1 MKTPT
6 KRSVDPAT
14 IDMLCHT
21 EGCGIPNVWD
31 RHDAMQPQCG
41 FGQLGLCC
49 RNCTMGPCRID
60 LFGEGATLGV
70 CGADANIIAARNLLR
85 MIAAGASAHSDH
97 GRDVAHTL
105 LMASESDDCDY
116 KIKDPVKLK
125 ALAEELGVKFEGRK
139 LREVA
144 HDVAEICFAQ
154 FGQQH
159 GELVFTA
166 RAPEDQLKRWRKAGV
181 VPRGVDREV
190 VEIMHRTG
198 MGVDND
204 PENLIM
210 QGVRS
215 ALADGWG
222 GSMIATDLADILFR
236 TPEWVTSNVNLGIL
250 KTDTVNII
258 VHGHEPRS
266 EERRVGKECR
276 SRWSPY
282 H

>member
-105 LMASESDDCDY
+105 LMASESE
-116 KIKDPVKLK
+116 I
-125 ALAEELGVKFEGRK
+125 GR
-139 LREVA
+139 A
-144 HDVAEICFAQ
+144 HV
-154 FGQQH
+154 
-159 GELVFTA
+159 
-166 RAPEDQLKRWRKAGV
+166 
-181 VPRGVDREV
+181 
-190 VEIMHRTG
+190 
-198 MGVDND
+198 
-204 PENLIM
+204 
-210 QGVRS
+210 
-215 ALADGWG
+215 
-222 GSMIATDLADILFR
+222 
-236 TPEWVTSNVNLGIL
+236 
-250 KTDTVNII
+250 
-258 VHGHEPRS
+258 
-266 EERRVGKECR
+266 
-276 SRWSPY
+276 
-282 H
+282 